1 MLETSSLSR
10 IEFKPVPIVTN
21 KTAVAIIATGPSF
34 GDINFR
40 EFGPNVHI
48 MAVKGAIFFT
58 PRPHSWI
65 TVDANNRCRRD
76 QMAQKKRKPGVQY
89 YAAVPADY
97 GTPTAYRRWHRPEAE
112 PGIHYLERI
121 EGVGLAED
129 PRQIITGN
137 SAYAALGLAYHMG
150 FTRVGLFGVD
160 ATQDLYGTG
169 WGGRPRGD
177 LGKLHRLFA
186 DAIPQLQARSIRVKN
201 AGGLRTWKSERPGE
215 VISWLNGA

>member
-1 MLETSSLSR
+1 MSETLSLSR
-10 IEFKPVPIVTN
+10 VKFHPAPIVTN

-34 GDINFR
+34 ADIPFQL
-40 EFGPNVHI
+40 FGPNVHI
-48 MAVKGAIFFT
+48 IAVKGAIFFT
-58 PRPHSWI
+58 PRAHSWI

-76 QMAQKKRKPGVQY
+76 QMAPNKRKPTTQY
-89 YAAVPADY
+89 FAAVPADY
-97 GTPTAYRRWHRPEAE
+97 GTPSAYRLWHRPEPE

-129 PRQIITGN
+129 PKQIITGN

-150 FTRVGLFGVD
+150 FRRIGLLGVD
-160 ATQDLYGTG
+160 ATQDRYGTG

-186 DAIPQLQARSIRVKN
+186 DAIPQLDSRGIVVRNTGSLK
-201 AGGLRTWKSERPGE
+201 TWPTEKPAE
-215 VISWLNGA
+215 VIRWLNGA